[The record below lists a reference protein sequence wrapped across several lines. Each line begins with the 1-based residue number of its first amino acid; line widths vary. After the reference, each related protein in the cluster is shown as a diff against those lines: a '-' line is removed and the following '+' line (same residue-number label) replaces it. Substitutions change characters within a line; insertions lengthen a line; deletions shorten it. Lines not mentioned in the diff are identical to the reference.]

1 MSALRGKPRAVP
13 FPAWPLRPT
22 RRRHEGDL
30 NIRGAFL
37 HMAAAAAVSAG
48 VVLAGLAIV
57 LTGKTWIDPVTSLVI
72 VAVVA
77 VGTWGLLRDSVN
89 MSLQAAP
96 AGIDPARI
104 GLFLRKQ
111 KVVKD
116 VHDLRVW
123 PISTTEPDQHQ
134 IAQAA

>member
-1 MSALRGKPRAVP
+1 
-13 FPAWPLRPT
+13 
-22 RRRHEGDL
+22 
-30 NIRGAFL
+30 
-37 HMAAAAAVSAG
+37 
-48 VVLAGLAIV
+48 
-57 LTGKTWIDPVTSLVI
+57 VI

-104 GLFLRKQ
+104 GLFLQKQ
-111 KVVKD
+111 KGVKD
-116 VHDLRVW
+116 VHDLHVW